1 MWFASRNS
9 WEAAL
14 ILSQINVIMLPWISK
29 ESFFLNQNR
38 IFKKKKLKNLSFIL
52 GHHKWI
58 KKIYF
63 FTTVKKK
70 RITCSYNGA
79 YHPSIE
85 RKMIFTIT

>member
-9 WEAAL
+9 WEATL

-58 KKIYF
+58 KK
-63 FTTVKKK
+63 
-70 RITCSYNGA
+70 
-79 YHPSIE
+79 E
-85 RKMIFTIT
+85 IFLQQ